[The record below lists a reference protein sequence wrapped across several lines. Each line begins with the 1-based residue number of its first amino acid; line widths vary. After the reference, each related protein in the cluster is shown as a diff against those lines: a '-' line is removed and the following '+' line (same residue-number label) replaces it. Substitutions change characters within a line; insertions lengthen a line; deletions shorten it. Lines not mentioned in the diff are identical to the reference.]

1 MSRVELHRLVG
12 SLALVSLGLAT
23 AGCRQDMHDQPK
35 FEPLEATTVF
45 ANGAASRPMIEG
57 TVARGLLRDDRLF
70 YTGRTPED
78 QFVSDLPMALTRD
91 LLERGQTRFN
101 AFCSPCHGR
110 VGYGDGMVVQR
121 GFKHPTS
128 FHELRLRESPVGYF
142 FRIMTNGF
150 GDMSSYAAQ
159 ISPADRWAIV
169 AYIRALQ
176 LSQQTSVREL
186 SAEELERV
194 ENETDTAAAAP
205 AEAH

>member
-1 MSRVELHRLVG
+1 MSRVDLHRLVG
-12 SLALVSLGLAT
+12 SLALVGIGLAT
-23 AGCRQDMHDQPK
+23 GGCRQDMHDQPK

-57 TVARGLLRDDRLF
+57 TVARGQLRDDRLF
-70 YTGRTPED
+70 YTGRTAED
-78 QFVSDLPMALTRD
+78 QFVTELPLPLTRE

-121 GFKHPTS
+121 GFKRPLS

-142 FRIMTNGF
+142 FHIMTNGF

-159 ISPADRWAIV
+159 IPVTDRWAIV

-176 LSQQTSVREL
+176 LSQHAPIENLT
-186 SAEELERV
+186 AEDLERV
-194 ENETDTAAAAP
+194 EAKIEPAVATP
-205 AEAH
+205 AEGH

>member
-1 MSRVELHRLVG
+1 MSRVDLYRLVG
-12 SLALVSLGLAT
+12 SLALVGIGLAT
-23 AGCRQDMHDQPK
+23 GGCRQDMHDQPR

-57 TVARGLLRDDRLF
+57 TVARGQLQDDRLF
-70 YTGRTPED
+70 YTGRTTED
-78 QFVSDLPMALTRD
+78 QFVTELPIPLTRE

-121 GFKHPTS
+121 GFKHPMS

-142 FRIMTNGF
+142 FHIMTNGF

-159 ISPADRWAIV
+159 IPVTDRWAIV

-176 LSQQTSVREL
+176 LSQHAPVENL
-186 SAEELERV
+186 SAEDLERV
-194 ENETDTAAAAP
+194 EAEIEPAVATP
-205 AEAH
+205 AEGH

>member
-1 MSRVELHRLVG
+1 
-12 SLALVSLGLAT
+12 
-23 AGCRQDMHDQPK
+23 
-35 FEPLEATTVF
+35 
-45 ANGAASRPMIEG
+45 
-57 TVARGLLRDDRLF
+57 
-70 YTGRTPED
+70 
-78 QFVSDLPMALTRD
+78 
-91 LLERGQTRFN
+91 
-101 AFCSPCHGR
+101 
-110 VGYGDGMVVQR
+110 MVVQR

-142 FRIMTNGF
+142 FHIMTNGF

-159 ISPADRWAIV
+159 ISPPDRWAIV

>member
-1 MSRVELHRLVG
+1 MSRVDLHRLVG
-12 SLALVSLGLAT
+12 SLALVCIGLAT
-23 AGCRQDMHDQPK
+23 GGCRQDMHDQPK

-57 TVARGLLRDDRLF
+57 TVARGQLRDDRLF
-70 YTGRTPED
+70 YTGRTAED
-78 QFVSDLPMALTRD
+78 QFVTELPVPLTRE

-121 GFKHPTS
+121 GFKHPMS

-142 FRIMTNGF
+142 FQIMTNGF

-159 ISPADRWAIV
+159 IPVTDRWAIV

-176 LSQQTSVREL
+176 LSQHAPVENL
-186 SAEELERV
+186 SAEDLERV
-194 ENETDTAAAAP
+194 EAEIEPAVATP